1 MFKTNTPLL
10 SIEFQH
16 TAARGRLEVQGLKRS
31 KGVMFQHT
39 AARGRLVCSYY
50 SLPWFMAFQH
60 TAARGR
66 LVPNPHLSQKN
77 TSCFNTQPPEGGWLF
92 LYSPETSYS
101 PCFNTQ
107 PPEGGWRFLSISF
120 YPNSVSTH
128 SRPRAAGGSTTS
140 DKPNHS
146 PFQHTAARGRLD
158 RQQGLPPTP

>member
-1 MFKTNTPLL
+1 
-10 SIEFQH
+10 
-16 TAARGRLEVQGLKRS
+16 
-31 KGVMFQHT
+31 MFQHT

-107 PPEGGWRFLSISF
+107 PPEGGWQPKTPLKFALARFQHTAARGRLELWKDKAGKRLI
-120 YPNSVSTH
+120 VSTH
-128 SRPRAAGGSTTS
+128 SRPRAAGTCSCYGFPRNVCFNT
-140 DKPNHS
+140 
-146 PFQHTAARGRLD
+146 Q
-158 RQQGLPPTP
+158 PPEGGWIYRMMCKLSC